1 MPPPFQDWNRRLA
14 DAVESIGSPGFPAAL
29 QAALLLIA
37 PFEMMNGFRY
47 APDGR
52 AHDLHNPP
60 DLVDRGIIV
69 DQYLAGAY
77 VLDPFYD
84 AVRGN
89 DAKSLIVMQDLAP
102 DHFRQSE
109 YYRVHYAA
117 TTIRDEIGF
126 VLDLGSGHVGVL
138 SISRLGTNP
147 LFRRRQIEQFG
158 DVAELISRLAER
170 HWRSMGPPSP
180 SSEALPSA
188 AIAHPQLTPREREIV
203 ALILKGHSSLSIGA
217 VLSLSPETVKVH
229 RRHIYAKLKISSQG
243 QLFRLFLAGQST
255 AA

>member
-1 MPPPFQDWNRRLA
+1 MPPPFQAWNRLLA
-14 DAVESIGSPGFPAAL
+14 HAVEAIGSPGFPAAL
-29 QAALLLIA
+29 QTVLRLIA
-37 PFEMMNGFRY
+37 PFEMINGFRY
-47 APDGR
+47 TPDGR
-52 AHDLHNPP
+52 AHDLHNPS

-84 AVRGN
+84 AVRGS
-89 DAKSLIVMQDLAP
+89 DATSLIVMQDLAP

-109 YYRVHYAA
+109 YYRIHYAA

-126 VLDLGSGHVGVL
+126 VLDLGGRHVGVL

-158 DVAELISRLAER
+158 DIAGLICRLAER
-170 HWRSMGPPSP
+170 HWQTTRPPSL

-203 ALILKGHSSLSIGA
+203 ALILKGHSSLSVGA
-217 VLSLSPETVKVH
+217 LLSLSPETVKVH

>member
-1 MPPPFQDWNRRLA
+1 MPPPFQGWNHLLA
-14 DAVESIGSPGFPAAL
+14 QAVDAIGSPGFPAAL
-29 QAALLLIA
+29 QGVLRLIA

-47 APDGR
+47 TPDGR
-52 AHDLHNPP
+52 AHDLHNPS

-69 DQYLAGAY
+69 EQYLAGAY

-89 DAKSLIVMQDLAP
+89 GAASLIVMQDLAP
-102 DHFRQSE
+102 DHFRLSE

-126 VLDLGSGHVGVL
+126 VLDLGDGHVGVL
-138 SISRLGTNP
+138 SISRLGASP
-147 LFRRRQIEQFG
+147 PCRRRQIEQFG
-158 DVAELISRLAER
+158 DVAQLVCRLAER
-170 HWRSMGPPSP
+170 HWRTARPPSP
-180 SSEALPSA
+180 SGEALPSA
-188 AIAHPQLTPREREIV
+188 AIAHPLLTPREREIV

-217 VLSLSPETVKVH
+217 VLSLSPETIKVH